1 MALHFPRK
9 SDGLDGFRD
18 AVCFAGED
26 ADTQTLVACA
36 ITHEA
41 LIRCFGAQRGN
52 RTSLL
57 TAFRRSRAAI
67 ERIASA
73 KYDATGRPGN
83 VMLQPAEVEALQT
96 MAPAAVSRSA

>member
-1 MALHFPRK
+1 MALNFPRK
-9 SDGLDGFRD
+9 SDGWDGFRD

-26 ADTQTLVACA
+26 AETRAPIACA

-41 LIRCFGAQRGN
+41 LIRAFGAERGN

-57 TAFRRSRAAI
+57 VTFRRRRPAI

-73 KYDATGRPGN
+73 KYDATGRPAN
-83 VMLQPAEVEALQT
+83 VLLQPAEVEALEAT
-96 MAPAAVSRSA
+96 VPAAISRSA